1 MKRRFTLR
9 EKVAY
14 HKSRDMHPKKHHLR
28 FGSPKHTYSVGY
40 VDGYENELNNARS
53 YKKYGKKS
61 LFSYLKGYN
70 RGKRARRR

>member
-1 MKRRFTLR
+1 MKRKFTLR

-40 VDGYENELNNARS
+40 VDGY
-53 YKKYGKKS
+53 
-61 LFSYLKGYN
+61 
-70 RGKRARRR
+70 